1 MSRMASVEGT
11 MRRVA
16 GRAFSI
22 PVRGAKDPALLS
34 ELSRKVRSHLSK
46 RHRRWVHAYRECVV
60 PPAEGLGLA
69 IRRDPGAVQ
78 ADAFLAAA
86 DRLSTAPIVIDK
98 PFGARLNDRPEA
110 RVGLLRK
117 SGRDIGA

>member
-1 MSRMASVEGT
+1 MSRVASVEGA
-11 MRRVA
+11 MRRPA

-22 PVRGAKDPALLS
+22 SVRVAKDPAILS

-78 ADAFLAAA
+78 ADAFLAVA
-86 DRLSTAPIVIDK
+86 DRLSTGPIVIDK
-98 PFGARLNDRPEA
+98 PFGTRLYELPEVRA
-110 RVGLLRK
+110 GLLRK
-117 SGRDIGA
+117 PGRDIGA